1 MAYLSQTLVRID
13 TDADIS
19 VDLEDCRICLPFPA
33 EAKEICFRLEFSS
46 IMRMDIFAEGEVGS
60 AEKSEC
66 KRAEVVRIH
75 DSAAFIESV
84 MREPEIA
91 VYSNGVSFAF
101 YFGGIEYTARLKS
114 PIFWTTGW
122 TKPKFV
128 EILKAICGERERRLF
143 LYGKKNMQH
152 RLAAISA

>member
-1 MAYLSQTLVRID
+1 MN
-13 TDADIS
+13 
-19 VDLEDCRICLPFPA
+19 
-33 EAKEICFRLEFSS
+33 
-46 IMRMDIFAEGEVGS
+46 IFAEGEVCS

-101 YFGGIEYTARLKS
+101 YFGGIEYTARIKANLLDDGLDETE
-114 PIFWTTGW
+114 I
-122 TKPKFV
+122 V

-152 RLAAISA
+152 RLAAIRHRSSLPRGRMFLF